1 MHKYLLILLLL
12 GNMQFSCQV
21 EIMIKRAIYKVKN
34 YTKVLRNS
42 IKKKNITENI
52 TNFITKNITGLYTI
66 NKN

>member
-1 MHKYLLILLLL
+1 
-12 GNMQFSCQV
+12 
-21 EIMIKRAIYKVKN
+21 MIKRAIYKVKN
-34 YTKVLRNS
+34 YTKVLLNA